1 MSVTKIRSSWENGD
15 LVFKNLDGN
24 KVMNIP
30 SGGGGR
36 YVEKVALT
44 AGNAN
49 AFAFA
54 WQNPNACKIIIESV
68 FIDIT
73 TAGGTA
79 GSVLDVGIVN
89 AATDTAST
97 IHNDLDLN
105 AAALSKCTGVG
116 KMSEKGGATDYLTGK
131 ILTQNAAALVG
142 NAYIIY
148 FPV

>member
-1 MSVTKIRSSWENGD
+1 MPATKVKSVWENGN
-15 LVFKNLDGN
+15 LVFKNNSGHR
-24 KVMNIP
+24 VMNIP
-30 SGGGGR
+30 ESGGGR
-36 YVEKVALT
+36 YVEKIALK

-54 WQNPNACKIIIESV
+54 WQNPNDCEIIVESV
-68 FIDIT
+68 FVDIT

-105 AAALSKCTGVG
+105 ATGLTKCTGVG
-116 KMSEKGGATDYLTGK
+116 KMSKAGGATDHLTGK

-148 FPV
+148 FLA